1 MFNRTLMLL
10 FTIACLA
17 IFVNVGH
24 SFINPFSCAL
34 RNRVATDKINNH
46 QQNSGS
52 SSILKAT
59 TVDTTTVSDGTTEK
73 FSFESNVSRV
83 MDIIINSLYS
93 NKDVFIR
100 ELISNA
106 ADACDKKRFLSLTD
120 GQVATD
126 LGIRV
131 YPDRQKMTLTIEDR
145 GIGIIDSKLNENLF

>member
-1 MFNRTLMLL
+1 MLQRNIILL
-10 FTIACLA
+10 FSITYLSTIVD
-17 IFVNVGH
+17 IGV
-24 SFINPFSCAL
+24 SFTNPFSCAF
-34 RNRVATDKINNH
+34 RNQRVFIDKANQQNH
-46 QQNSGS
+46 QPNTLST
-52 SSILKAT
+52 LKAT
-59 TVDTTTVSDGTTEK
+59 TVDTATAAEGKTEK

-120 GQVATD
+120 GQVASD

-145 GIGIIDSKLNENLF
+145 GIGNVNSNKNCL